1 MHGMVWYLQ
10 LNLYPKGGIKVG
22 DDSNLIQSILDGN
35 VDSFNI
41 LVNKYERIVLRFI
54 YNMIK
59 DKEASE
65 DITQEVFI
73 TIYNK
78 LYLYDKNHKFLNW
91 LLQISKNKCI
101 DYIRKYK
108 RVYESNIEDIPNI
121 ISKEMSPEQTA
132 EFKETKENVEAY
144 LNSLSEV
151 DRQILIIRYSQNLS
165 FNDLSQILEMTESN
179 VKRRYYRSRQNFKTF
194 ISQKVKGCK

>member
-1 MHGMVWYLQ
+1 VQ
-10 LNLYPKGGIKVG
+10 E
-22 DDSNLIQSILDGN
+22 DSNLIQSVLDGN

-41 LVNKYERIVLRFI
+41 LVNKYEVIVLRFI

-73 TIYNK
+73 TLYNK
-78 LYLYDKNHKFLNW
+78 LYMYDKTHKFLNW

-108 RVYESNIEDIPNI
+108 RVYESNIEDIPSI
-121 ISKEMSPEQTA
+121 TSKEMSPEQVA
-132 EFKETKENVEAY
+132 EFKETKENVESY
-144 LNSLSEV
+144 LNSLNEV
-151 DRQILIIRYSQNLS
+151 DRQILTMRYSQGLT
-165 FNDLSQILEMTESN
+165 FYDLSQILDMTESN

-194 ISQKVKGCK
+194 ISQKEKGCK

>member
-1 MHGMVWYLQ
+1 MNVQEDL
-10 LNLYPKGGIKVG
+10 K
-22 DDSNLIQSILDGN
+22 LIETILDGN

-41 LVNKYERIVLRFI
+41 LVNKYELTVLRFI

-73 TIYNK
+73 TVYNK
-78 LYLYDKNHKFLNW
+78 LYLYDKSHKFSNW

-121 ISKEMSPEQTA
+121 TSKEMSPEQVA
-132 EFKETKENVEAY
+132 EFKETKENIESY
-144 LNSLSEV
+144 LNCLNEV
-151 DRQILIIRYSQNLS
+151 DRQILTIRYSLNMT
-165 FNDLSQILEMTESN
+165 FYDLSQVLEMTESN
-179 VKRRYYRSRQNFKTF
+179 VKRRYYRSRENFKTF
-194 ISQKVKGCK
+194 ISQNEKGCK

>member
-1 MHGMVWYLQ
+1 MQ
-10 LNLYPKGGIKVG
+10 EDLNLIE
-22 DDSNLIQSILDGN
+22 SILDGN

-41 LVNKYERIVLRFI
+41 LVNKYELTVLRFI

-73 TIYNK
+73 TVYNK
-78 LYLYDKNHKFLNW
+78 LYLYDKNHKFSNW

-108 RVYESNIEDIPNI
+108 RVYESNIEDITNI
-121 ISKEMSPEQTA
+121 MSKEMSPEQVA
-132 EFKETKENVEAY
+132 EFKETKETIESY
-144 LNSLSEV
+144 LNCLNEI
-151 DRQILIIRYSQNLS
+151 DRQILIIKYSQNIT
-165 FNDLSQILEMTESN
+165 FYDLAQILEMTESN
-179 VKRRYYRSRQNFKTF
+179 VKRRYYSSREKFKTF
-194 ISQKVKGCK
+194 ISQKEKGCKE

>member
-1 MHGMVWYLQ
+1 
-10 LNLYPKGGIKVG
+10 VG

-35 VDSFNI
+35 IDSFNI
-41 LVNKYERIVLRFI
+41 LVNKYEGIVLRFI

-73 TIYNK
+73 TVYNK
-78 LYLYDKNHKFLNW
+78 LYLYDKTHKFLNW
-91 LLQISKNKCI
+91 LLQISKNKAI

-121 ISKEMSPEQTA
+121 TSKEMSPEEAA

-144 LNSLSEV
+144 LNCLNDV
-151 DRQILIIRYSQNLS
+151 DRQILIMRYSQDLT
-165 FNDLSQILEMTESN
+165 FYDLSQILEMTESN
-179 VKRRYYRSRQNFKTF
+179 VKRRYYRSKQNFKTF

>member
-1 MHGMVWYLQ
+1 M
-10 LNLYPKGGIKVG
+10 KVQE
-22 DDSNLIQSILDGN
+22 DSNLIQSILDGN
-35 VDSFNI
+35 IDSFNI
-41 LVNKYERIVLRFI
+41 LVNKYEVIVLRFI

-59 DKEASE
+59 DKEAAE

-108 RVYESNIEDIPNI
+108 RVYESNIEDIPNVT
-121 ISKEMSPEQTA
+121 SKEMSPEQVA
-132 EFKETKENVEAY
+132 EFKETKENIEVY
-144 LNSLSEV
+144 LNSLCEI
-151 DRQILIIRYSQNLS
+151 DRQILIIRYLQNLT
-165 FNDLSQILEMTESN
+165 FHDIAEILQITEPN
-179 VKRRYYRSRQNFKTF
+179 VKRRYYKSRQNFKTF
-194 ISQKVKGCK
+194 MSQVEKGCK

>member
-1 MHGMVWYLQ
+1 MGE
-10 LNLYPKGGIKVG
+10 
-22 DDSNLIQSILDGN
+22 DSNLIGSILDGN

-41 LVNKYERIVLRFI
+41 LVNKYEGIVLRFI

-59 DKEASE
+59 DKEAPE

-73 TIYNK
+73 TVYNK
-78 LYLYDKNHKFLNW
+78 LYLYDKTYKFINW
-91 LLQISKNKCI
+91 LLQISKNKSI

-121 ISKEMSPEQTA
+121 ISKEMSPEQSA
-132 EFKETKENVEAY
+132 EFMETKENVEEY
-144 LNSLSEV
+144 LNSLNEV
-151 DRQILIIRYSQNLS
+151 DRQILTIKYSQNLS
-165 FNDLSQILEMTESN
+165 FYDLSQIMEMTESN
-179 VKRRYYRSRQNFKTF
+179 VKRKYYRSRQNFKTF

>member
-1 MHGMVWYLQ
+1 MQ
-10 LNLYPKGGIKVG
+10 VG
-22 DDSNLIQSILDGN
+22 EDLNLIQSILDGN

-41 LVNKYERIVLRFI
+41 LVNKYEGIVLRFI

-73 TIYNK
+73 IVYNK

-91 LLQISKNKCI
+91 LLQISKNKAI

-108 RVYESNIEDIPNI
+108 RVYESNIEDIPNVT
-121 ISKEMSPEQTA
+121 SKEMSPEQSA
-132 EFKETKENVEAY
+132 EFMETK
-144 LNSLSEV
+144 
-151 DRQILIIRYSQNLS
+151 
-165 FNDLSQILEMTESN
+165 
-179 VKRRYYRSRQNFKTF
+179 
-194 ISQKVKGCK
+194 

>member
-1 MHGMVWYLQ
+1 MQ
-10 LNLYPKGGIKVG
+10 E
-22 DDSNLIQSILDGN
+22 DSNLIASILDGN

-41 LVNKYERIVLRFI
+41 LINKYEIIVLRFI

-59 DKEASE
+59 DKEAAE

-73 TIYNK
+73 TVYNK
-78 LYLYDKNHKFLNW
+78 LYLYDKSHKFSNW

-121 ISKEMSPEQTA
+121 TSKEMSPEQAA
-132 EFKETKENVEAY
+132 EFEETKENVEAY
-144 LNSLSEV
+144 LNSLNEV
-151 DRQILIIRYSQNLS
+151 DRQILIIRYSQNLT
-165 FNDLSQILEMTESN
+165 FYDLSKILEMTESN

-194 ISQKVKGCK
+194 ISQKEKGCK

>member
-1 MHGMVWYLQ
+1 MQEDL
-10 LNLYPKGGIKVG
+10 
-22 DDSNLIQSILDGN
+22 NLIQSILDGN

-41 LVNKYERIVLRFI
+41 LVNKYEVMVLRFI

-59 DKEASE
+59 NKEAAE

-73 TIYNK
+73 TVYNK
-78 LYLYDKNHKFLNW
+78 LYLYDKTHKFSNW

-121 ISKEMSPEQTA
+121 ISREMSPEEA
-132 EFKETKENVEAY
+132 AAFKETKENVEAY
-144 LNSLSEV
+144 LNSLNAV
-151 DRQILIIRYSQNLS
+151 DRQILFMKYSQELT
-165 FNDLSQILEMTESN
+165 FYDLSQILEMTESN
-179 VKRRYYRSRQNFKTF
+179 VKRRYYKSRQNFKAF
-194 ISQKVKGCK
+194 ISQKEKGCK